1 MSGIGSFHL
10 FSSFKTDYMLSMGA
24 ELQIMKDKAF
34 EDVQKL
40 LRVMKGERIQ
50 NVSRVCMLRLWGR
63 LNARVQNKEISENR
77 RDRNSHKMGLW
88 IDEDWRGLTQ
98 ASAQLTLQCCAAVRA
113 SFYIPIGLAGS
124 SKAQLTRFLAAGSP
138 STLSQMKKMRR
149 HEKT

>member
-34 EDVQKL
+34 KDVQKL
-40 LRVMKGERIQ
+40 LRVMKGKRIQ

-88 IDEDWRGLTQ
+88 IDED
-98 ASAQLTLQCCAAVRA
+98 
-113 SFYIPIGLAGS
+113 
-124 SKAQLTRFLAAGSP
+124 
-138 STLSQMKKMRR
+138 
-149 HEKT
+149 